1 MKHILTLVS
10 LIILI
15 SSIDTIST
23 IYASENVIDSPN
35 LSENDSGVGGVHST
49 SSTKITNANRLFL
62 KAFFSTPSV
71 VSVSHQNVSNVAVS
85 SNITVTFSES
95 MDATSFIDSTVI
107 VSGSLTGVI
116 AGSISY
122 DDPSKTMTFNPTA
135 DFLPGETITIVLTE
149 NIKSALDNNLD
160 SAFVFS
166 FRTAVSG
173 TGHLQFADSLNI
185 GDIDLSDL
193 INIDIDNDGD
203 EDIIA
208 HLPRDNNMVVYKNS
222 GGTYSEFFKTTNNQI
237 YQMFHG
243 DIDGDGDVDFLF
255 KENSGNIITGA
266 ENDGSGNFTFHDS
279 TDIVSSFFN
288 GFELADFDGDGNLDF
303 YYLYNNLENIVNWGN
318 GDFTF
323 TAPDSVTSSFTFN
336 KLVSGD
342 IDNDGDIDIIGFSK
356 SNSQM
361 ETIINNGN
369 RNFST
374 GSTYS
379 SIKILTDG
387 NPKIEDFNGD
397 GFKDIIVIGSRNEFQ
412 IILNNGDGTFGSPIS
427 YFVNNVEMLENATP
441 FDYDGDGD
449 LDISFLIIQSDN
461 ESYGGILLFYNDGN
475 GGFTNEDYF
484 ASNSGALVNFI
495 PEGNSNLITDYDGD
509 GDLDFIWIH
518 SNFIDQYIMVL
529 ENEAPSLTSPIT
541 AASNISTSPSSYSA
555 TISWTNGDG
564 ARRLVMVKEGSSV
577 DAVPSDNSGFNP
589 NKAFGEGTE
598 IGTGNFVVYAGGFNS
613 ITLSELSADTEYY
626 VQVFEMNGV
635 PGSETI
641 LTTGAPST
649 SFTTLSPPTF
659 WTLENGT
666 FTFTKTDYAD
676 QSLEANQDRIADSV
690 WFTRAGNGGIFN
702 AALETVYDKS
712 EYSSPRGTLW
722 ALGTTERL
730 MGGPDSLDNLVF
742 DTFYGTLDRS
752 IGDNIVGT
760 DMVVYLEEDNTYFD
774 IKFSSWRDG
783 DNGGGFSYTRT
794 TAPPDLIQHADT
806 SLITYNDSTFTLVQ
820 ELFDFSGNYADTALA
835 ISLISASK
843 GNLYLDSNNNF
854 EYNVGPDSLV
864 TISSTF
870 SFTPSGSTSLRY
882 SALQLGVDTLKI
894 KVASTSFSDSVEF
907 TMINVESMP
916 SIAGNNG
923 EGGWYLLSNPFS
935 TTVSE
940 LTSNIWTQ
948 GAINSNAPDADATLF
963 TFDEDSSVYVAITT
977 DLETTTL
984 ASGQGLLAYLFEDD
998 DLGDGESDIDGGW
1011 PKNLSNYGNPFGT
1024 DLSISARN
1032 VNHDG
1037 VSGTSG
1043 SEGFKLFGN
1052 PFAWPLSA
1060 DSVIASL
1067 KRQDPLANSY
1077 VYRWNPIAKT
1087 YQILSTGAINPY
1099 ESVFVRVLSSGTT
1112 AMLNLDYEDAD
1123 VSINEKEV
1131 SEPDFELK
1139 LTHEES
1145 GLESSSFLRF
1155 DEKGSTEIDSYDGY
1169 YLGSYAS
1176 NFAHLY
1182 TMIGDQALTINN
1194 LPENIVGEMEFPI
1207 YLHSS
1212 LNGKFN
1218 LNWSRKGLPEELSF
1232 KLRNVYTGEVIDL
1245 REATEH
1251 SFEIISKDKYAMNY
1265 SPFSSGHDAKSKEAV
1280 QPIFVLIATGT
1291 LVSNETALGIPT
1303 EVELYQN
1310 FPNPF
1315 NPTSV
1320 IRFGVPN
1327 SAKVQLEVYD
1337 VLGRKVMTLI
1347 NNETKNPGRYNITFN
1362 AINLASGMYIY
1373 RLVIGDEVLTKK
1385 MTLIK

>member
-1 MKHILTLVS
+1 MKKQCLFV
-10 LIILI
+10 LIYLFASTNIQANFFLGETS
-15 SSIDTIST
+15 SSINRN
-23 IYASENVIDSPN
+23 EN
-35 LSENDSGVGGVHST
+35 LSISK
-49 SSTKITNANRLFL
+49 KI
-62 KAFFSTPSV
+62 STPSV
-71 VSVSHQNVSNVAVS
+71 VSVSHQNSLDVSTSA
-85 SNITVTFSES
+85 NITATFSES
-95 MDATSFIDSTVI
+95 MDVASFVNSTV
-107 VSGSLTGVI
+107 VVRGSISGVI

-122 DDPSKTMTFNPTA
+122 DDPTKTMTFNPTN
-135 DFLPGETITIVLTE
+135 DFLPGETITVVLTSAIE
-149 NIKSALDNNLD
+149 SALASNL
-160 SAFVFS
+160 SQAFTFS
-166 FRTAVSG
+166 FRTAV
-173 TGHLQFADSLNI
+173 TGNGHFQFGDTLNI
-185 GDIDLSDL
+185 AENELSSF
-193 INIDIDNDGD
+193 INVDIDNDGD
-203 EDIIA
+203 EDIIGKTS
-208 HLPRDNNMVVYKNS
+208 RYDNVVVYKNS
-222 GGTYSEFFKTTNNQI
+222 GGTYSEFSSSTYNRAQK
-237 YQMFHG
+237 MFEG
-243 DIDGDGDVDFLF
+243 DIDGDGDVDFLI
-255 KENSGNIITGA
+255 EELGSSIITGA
-266 ENDGSGNFTFHDS
+266 ENDGSGIFSFHDS
-279 TDIVSSFFN
+279 TTINTYELRSL
-288 GFELADFDGDGNLDF
+288 ELADFDGDGNLDF
-303 YYLYNNLENIVNWGN
+303 YYIYNNQINIVNWGN
-318 GDFTF
+318 GNFTF
-323 TAPDSVTSSFTFN
+323 TEPDSVTPSLTFN
-336 KLVSGD
+336 TLVSGD
-342 IDNDGDIDIIGFSK
+342 VDNDGDIDIIGFDE
-356 SNSQM
+356 SNFQM
-361 ETIINNGN
+361 EVIINNGN
-369 RNFST
+369 RSFTIGDIYSGIDPLFSDLDVEL
-374 GSTYS
+374 
-379 SIKILTDG
+379 KL
-387 NPKIEDFNGD
+387 EDLNGD
-397 GFKDIIVIGSRNEFQ
+397 GYNDVIIAGIGNEFQ
-412 IILNNGDGTFGSPIS
+412 VLFNNGDGTFGTPSTFFYSSWEEI
-427 YFVNNVEMLENATP
+427 NNVEI

-449 LDISFLIIQSDN
+449 LDISFSFVSQS
-461 ESYGGILLFYNDGN
+461 EGTELEYLVLYNDGN
-475 GGFTNEDYF
+475 GGFTNDDF
-484 ASNSGALVNFI
+484 FHVTTGALDSFYGMNRGYIV
-495 PEGNSNLITDYDGD
+495 TDFDGD
-509 GDLDFIWIH
+509 GDLDLVTNLYKGSDTYFV
-518 SNFIDQYIMVL
+518 MV
-529 ENEAPSLTSPIT
+529 ENEAGSLSSPTIAT
-541 AASNISTSPSSYSA
+541 SNITISSQSYSA
-555 TISWTNGDG
+555 TISWANGG
-564 ARRLVMVKEGSSV
+564 GRRRLVVVKEGSAI
-577 DAVPSDNSGFNP
+577 DAVPSNNSGFEP
-589 NKAFGEGTE
+589 NKTFDEGTE
-598 IGTGNFVVYAGGFNS
+598 VGTGNYIVYAGGANTTTIS
-613 ITLSELSADTEYY
+613 GLTADTEYY
-626 VQVFEMNGV
+626 VQVFEMNGI
-635 PGSETI
+635 PGSEII
-641 LTTGAPST
+641 LTTGAPT
-649 SFTTLSPPTF
+649 ISFTTEGPPVF

-666 FTFTKTDYAD
+666 LTFTKTDYAN
-676 QSLEANQDRIADSV
+676 QTLEVNQDRIADSV

-730 MGGPDSLDNLVF
+730 MGGADSLNNLTF
-742 DTFYGTLDRS
+742 DTFYETLDRA
-752 IGDNIVGT
+752 IGDEIVGT
-760 DMVVYLEEDNTYFD
+760 DMVVYLEEENIYFD
-774 IKFSSWRDG
+774 INFSSWTDG

-806 SLITYNDSTFTLVQ
+806 SLITYNDSTFTIVQ
-820 ELFDFSGNYADTALA
+820 ELFDFSGNYADSALT
-835 ISLISASK
+835 ISLISTSK

-854 EYNVGPDSLV
+854 EYNAGIDSLV
-864 TISSTF
+864 TISSNF
-870 SFTPSGSTSLRY
+870 SFIPSGSASLRY
-882 SALQLGVDTLKI
+882 STLHLGVDTLQI

-935 TTVSE
+935 TTVGE

-948 GAINSNAPDADATLF
+948 GAINSNAPDADATLY
-963 TFDEDSSVYVAITT
+963 TFNEDSSVFVAITT

-984 ASGQGLLAYLFEDD
+984 AAGQGVLAYLFEDD

-1011 PKNLSNYGNPFGT
+1011 PKSLSNYGNPFGT

-1052 PFAWPLSA
+1052 PFGWPLAA
-1060 DSVIASL
+1060 DSVIATL

-1112 AMLNLDYEDAD
+1112 AILNLDYGDAD
-1123 VSINEKEV
+1123 AAINEKQV
-1131 SEPDFELK
+1131 SETALELK

-1232 KLRNVYTGEVIDL
+1232 KLLNAYTSEVIDL

-1251 SFEIISKDKYAMNY
+1251 SFDLISKVKYAMNY
-1265 SPFSSGHDAKSKEAV
+1265 SPFSSGHDVKSKEAV
-1280 QPIFVLIATGT
+1280 QPIFVLMVTGT
-1291 LVSNETALGIPT
+1291 LVSNEVAVGIPT

-1362 AINLASGMYIY
+1362 ATNLASGMYIY